1 MNKSIFVIMM
11 ALVAFSLQL
20 SAQQSDQPRG
30 ERGARQQWNPEQRA
44 EQVAKELEL
53 TADQQK
59 QLKEMYVKQQEEM
72 AKLRDQAQGGD
83 QAARRQQFTELRK
96 KWDADME
103 KIVGPEKMA
112 KWKALQEER
121 ARNRQNRQNQ

>member
-1 MNKSIFVIMM
+1 MM

-44 EQVAKELEL
+44 EQVAKDLEL

-103 KIVGPEKMA
+103 MTLIATNCSIVRLGSLNLKL
-112 KWKALQEER
+112 KSDR
-121 ARNRQNRQNQ
+121 ITT